1 MAKKR
6 SFHLILY
13 STCTSSRY
21 FLNSNKKL
29 AIIERTGGRTMKRYL
44 KSQQYSIIVL
54 LVILAA
60 IFFGGC
66 ANVQHQASFTKNYLP
81 GEDVRIQ
88 VAEVV
93 NDTGLSFD
101 IDIEKMLSDNLE
113 EQLHEEN
120 LLCLGE
126 LEPNLFLESRIIGYK
141 KGSAFKRW
149 MMPGWG
155 ATELS
160 IHCNLKDGKNNLV
173 GSAVASREIF
183 AGGLY
188 TVGAW
193 ETIFKEVANDVAED
207 LRNQCEARGYVVQ
220 PKSRLQKT
228 ATAESV
234 EQKKQV
240 LESSREDLRVA
251 SIPKEAAIVRVSLRR
266 QPMTISSPM
275 QITRMLV
282 QYNFFEIT
290 RNAQGSFANDFAD
303 NNDGTV
309 TDQATGLMW
318 QKSGSPG
325 TLDNRG
331 AKRYVQQLNDQQ
343 FAGYA
348 NWRMPT
354 LEELA
359 SLLARNPDRG
369 SYIDSVF
376 DIQQTSCWTVDSS
389 DYPSSAW
396 IVSFKNGEVTE
407 ARWRSSPA
415 GGSLAPGSMGSV
427 HKNTINHVKAVRTVK

>member
-1 MAKKR
+1 
-6 SFHLILY
+6 
-13 STCTSSRY
+13 
-21 FLNSNKKL
+21 
-29 AIIERTGGRTMKRYL
+29 MKRPP
-44 KSQQYSIIVL
+44 KRRQYSIIVL

-60 IFFGGC
+60 VFLGGC

-81 GEDVRIQ
+81 EEDVRIK

-93 NDTGLSFD
+93 NDTGFNFD

-113 EQLHEEN
+113 EQLNEEN

-126 LEPNLFLESRIIGYK
+126 LEPNLFLKSRIIGYK

-160 IHCNLKDGKNNLV
+160 IHCDLKDGKNNLV
-173 GSAVASREIF
+173 GSAAASREIV

-207 LRNQCEARGYVVQ
+207 LRNQIEARGYVVQ

-228 ATAESV
+228 IAAESV
-234 EQKKQV
+234 EQKKQAV
-240 LESSREDLRVA
+240 ESPREDLKVA

-290 RNAQGSFANDFAD
+290 RNAQGSFTNDFAD

-325 TLDNRG
+325 TLDNSG
-331 AKRYVQQLNDQQ
+331 ARRYIQQLNDQR
-343 FAGYA
+343 FAGYSD
-348 NWRMPT
+348 WRMPT
-354 LEELA
+354 LEELT
-359 SLLARNPDRG
+359 SLLAKNPDSG

-376 DIQQTSCWTVDSS
+376 DIQQASCWTVDPS

-396 IVSFKNGEVTE
+396 IVSFKNGEVAE
-407 ARWRSSPA
+407 ARWRSSRA
-415 GGSLAPGSMGSV
+415 GGSLAPGSQGSI
-427 HKNTINHVKAVRTVK
+427 HKNTINYVKAVRSIE